1 MTVVKDL
8 LSGNKRAI
16 AQTISMVENRTGNEI
31 LEKIYRYTGGAYHV
45 GITGPPGAGKSTLVN
60 AVAKKLLEK
69 KKKIG
74 IIAVDPT
81 SPFSG
86 GALLGDRIRMTD
98 LALNKNVFIRSMASR
113 GSLGGLAQSTKD
125 VALVLDAAGM
135 DYILIETIGV
145 GQVELDIAQV
155 CDTTVVVLVP
165 ESGDSIQA
173 MKAGLLEIADIM
185 VVNKGDREG
194 CERLVTEL
202 KFAFEMR
209 EQELGWNYPI
219 LKTVAT
225 ENEGIQELVSSIQ
238 AHSEYLTETGKL
250 VDERKA
256 KLLLRV
262 HELIEQNIRM
272 HLREEIIHDEELAV
286 LVDKIYKRQINPYRV
301 AGRITQQIINSN
313 R

>member
-1 MTVVKDL
+1 
-8 LSGNKRAI
+8 
-16 AQTISMVENRTGNEI
+16 
-31 LEKIYRYTGGAYHV
+31 
-45 GITGPPGAGKSTLVN
+45 VN